1 MQDAKKTR
9 TSLNLFASERLL
21 NRLKP
26 QLFYAITR
34 KKEPQIQS
42 MAETFTNFG
51 KVCPQKV
58 LRTFHPLILWLRRP
72 LTNATLENTF

>member
-51 KVCPQKV
+51 KVCPQ
-58 LRTFHPLILWLRRP
+58 
-72 LTNATLENTF
+72 